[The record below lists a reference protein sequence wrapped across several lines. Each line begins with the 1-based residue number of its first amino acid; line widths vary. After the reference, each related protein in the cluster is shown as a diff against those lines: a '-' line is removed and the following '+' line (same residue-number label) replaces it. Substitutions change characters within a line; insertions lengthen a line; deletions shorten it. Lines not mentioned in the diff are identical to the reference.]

1 MDVTTETETPTN
13 GNGRGPRAKPTSQQP
28 IPGTEPKASA
38 KLKALHEEYATAK
51 YEAKA
56 CQELMQEL
64 SPKILE
70 LMREEKLDSLGA
82 EIDVGDTVRRCVTTI
97 KTSEKLKTKLEKE
110 NDE

>member
-1 MDVTTETETPTN
+1 MEAIETETPTPIT
-13 GNGRGPRAKPTSQQP
+13 RGRAKPTSQQQ
-28 IPGTEPKASA
+28 IPGTESKASD

-70 LMREEKLDSLGA
+70 LMREEKCEILRA
-82 EIDVGDTVRRCVTTI
+82 EIDVGDTVRTCVTTQ
-97 KTSEKLKTKLEKE
+97 KTTTKLKTKLEKKDG
-110 NDE
+110 DEG